1 MSSSPTRRMRIGDFL
16 LRRLEEAG
24 LRHLF
29 GVPGDYNL
37 ALLQQL
43 HDTGTLKW
51 IGTCNELNSS
61 YAADGYAR
69 LNGLSALL
77 VTNGV
82 GPLSAINGVAGSY
95 SEHVPVICISGSIP
109 LRSIDRG
116 LGMHHTMADGTWDHF
131 LNAYAQVTAA
141 HARLTPRNAAAEID
155 RLILTAWREK
165 LPVYMELP
173 SDITYLDIEVP
184 TAPLILAEPLSDP
197 ERLRSCIAAIAGRL
211 SAAKAPAILVD
222 ADADRFRVAPELME
236 LAEKMQAPVA
246 AINAAKAVI
255 DETFPHY
262 FGIYAGKASEPHVR
276 ETIETSDCLL
286 CIGYRPIEVTTGDF
300 TASLPTNTIHARGYA
315 VDVGDDNYQA
325 VTLREVLRGVI
336 DAVPQVMKRAPRR
349 AAAPMAVTH
358 ADDSAKL
365 TQAAYWQAIQGYLR
379 PGDVLYVDNGT
390 SFVILG
396 LKLPSNC
403 TFVGSINWGSIGYS
417 VGALLGALT
426 AAPNRRHILFIGDG
440 SFQVSAQELSTILR
454 HDHKPAIFLINNG
467 GYTIERGYIG
477 KAEPY
482 NDVANWAYADL
493 PKVFRPDTSARSF
506 VVKTVSDLKGV
517 LSTPNDTMIFVESIM
532 DPYDAPAA
540 VTISSNKGAELD
552 YGPRGPQYREG
563 LQLRPAIQ
571 NGDPGTLHSANLEE
585 SNERST
591 RTGLGPRTGIAHV
604 QDGQTA

>member
-1 MSSSPTRRMRIGDFL
+1 MSSGPTQRMTIGDFL
-16 LRRLEEAG
+16 LRRLGDAG
-24 LRHLF
+24 VQHVF

-43 HDTGTLKW
+43 EDTGTLKW

-69 LNGLSALL
+69 LHGLAALL

-95 SEHVPVICISGSIP
+95 SEHVPVVCISGSIP

-131 LNAYAQVTAA
+131 LSAYAQ
-141 HARLTPRNAAAEID
+141 ARLTPRNAATEID
-155 RLILTAWREK
+155 RLILAAWREK

-173 SDITYLDIEVP
+173 SDIAYLDVEVP
-184 TAPLILAEPLSDP
+184 TAPLILAAPPSDP
-197 ERLRSCIAAIAGRL
+197 ERLRSCVAAIAGRL
-211 SAAKAPAILVD
+211 SAAKTPAILVD
-222 ADADRFRVAPELME
+222 ADADRFGVASDLME

-255 DETFPHY
+255 DETFPY
-262 FGIYAGKASEPHVR
+262 YLGIYGGKASEPHVR

-300 TASLPTNTIHARGYA
+300 TASLPSNTIHARGYA

-325 VTLREVLRGVI
+325 LTLKEVLRGVI
-336 DAVPQVMKRAPRR
+336 DAVPRVTNRPPRR
-349 AAAPMAVTH
+349 AAAAEAGTH
-358 ADDSAKL
+358 AEGSAKL

-379 PGDVLYVDNGT
+379 PGDVLFVDNGT
-390 SFVILG
+390 SFVLLG
-396 LKLPSNC
+396 LKLPPKC

-426 AAPNRRHILFIGDG
+426 AAPDRRHILCIGDG

-454 HDHKPAIFLINNG
+454 HDHKPVILLINNG

-477 KAEPY
+477 KSESY

-493 PKVFRPDTSARSF
+493 PKVFRADTSAKSF
-506 VVKTVSDLKGV
+506 VVRTVSDLRNA
-517 LSTPNDTMIFVESIM
+517 LDTPNDTMIFVESIM
-532 DPYDAPAA
+532 DRYDAPAA
-540 VTISSNKGAELD
+540 V
-552 YGPRGPQYREG
+552 
-563 LQLRPAIQ
+563 
-571 NGDPGTLHSANLEE
+571 
-585 SNERST
+585 
-591 RTGLGPRTGIAHV
+591 IA
-604 QDGQTA
+604 

>member
-1 MSSSPTRRMRIGDFL
+1 MSSSGTARMKIGDFL

-24 LRHLF
+24 VRHLF

-43 HDTGTLKW
+43 QDAGELKW
-51 IGTCNELNSS
+51 IGTCNELNAS

-69 LNGLSALL
+69 LNGLGALL

-82 GPLSAINGVAGSY
+82 GPLSAINGIGGSC

-141 HARLTPRNAAAEID
+141 RSRLTPRNAASEID

-173 SDITYLDIEVP
+173 SDITHLDIEVP
-184 TAPLILAEPLSDP
+184 AAPLVLAEPPSDP

-211 SAAKAPAILVD
+211 SAARSPAILVD
-222 ADADRFRVAPELME
+222 ADADRFDVASELTE
-236 LAEKMQAPVA
+236 LAEKLQAPVA

-255 DETFPHY
+255 DETLPHY
-262 FGIYAGKASEPHVR
+262 LGIYAGKASEPGVR
-276 ETIETSDCLL
+276 ETIEGSDCLIA
-286 CIGYRPIEVTTGDF
+286 IGYRPIEVTTGDF
-300 TASLPTNTIHARGYA
+300 TAALPADTIHARGYS
-315 VDVGDDNYQA
+315 VDVGADNYQA

-336 DAVPQVMKRAPRR
+336 AAAPQVLNRAPRR
-349 AAAPMAVTH
+349 AAAPVAGTR
-358 ADDSAKL
+358 ADGSAKL
-365 TQAAYWQAIQGYLR
+365 TQAAYWQALQGYLR

-390 SFVILG
+390 SFVIFG
-396 LKLPSNC
+396 LRLPPNC
-403 TFVGSINWGSIGYS
+403 TLIGSINWGSIGYS
-417 VGALLGALT
+417 VGALLGGLT

-454 HDHKPAIFLINNG
+454 HDYKPVIFLINNG
-467 GYTIERGYIG
+467 GYTIERGYLG

-493 PKVFRPDTSARSF
+493 PRVFRPDTSARSF
-506 VVKTVSDLKGV
+506 VVRTVSDLQNA
-517 LSTPNDTMIFVESIM
+517 LSTPNDRMIFVESIM
-532 DPYDAPAA
+532 DRHDAPTA
-540 VTISSNKGAELD
+540 VITSSNKGADLD
-552 YGPRGPQYREG
+552 YGPRGPQYREN
-563 LQLRPAIQ
+563 LQLRP
-571 NGDPGTLHSANLEE
+571 P
-585 SNERST
+585 
-591 RTGLGPRTGIAHV
+591 V
-604 QDGQTA
+604 QDASRSVR